1 MRLCD
6 FLERYT
12 KDIPYAQCLKPL
24 QKEELLRIKS
34 GVSEYEGYK
43 IYLNLNDKLDK
54 LEEVQCQNAKAA
66 VGQLLDNSVMK
77 IIEFY
82 ISYF

>member
-12 KDIPYAQCLKPL
+12 NDVPYVQCLKPL
-24 QKEELLRIKS
+24 QREALLRIKS

-43 IYLNLNDKLDK
+43 IYLNLNDKLDN
-54 LEEVQCQNAKAA
+54 LEKIQCQSTK
-66 VGQLLDNSVMK
+66 VEIGQLLDNSFMK